1 MHHQKIHH
9 NSRSVSYHDSP
20 PRHSPPHDPHYAYH
34 QPYTTSNATNYPC
47 PQCSAPP
54 TSFHMDSTA
63 GDLICT
69 QCGTVLDSHLRDPSA
84 EWREFAN
91 TNEVDTSTNMR
102 KARCGRDVLVDETK
116 WVGGLMPTKMSS
128 TVYAGSNGVARG
140 TSDEKQRMAIVRGRL
155 KRTHNMI
162 ENMIEQEQKER
173 YRNVVLERK
182 ARDAQ
187 IDRGEIEEDNSSN
200 DDGIEVNGDYEGLM
214 RQRGEEFPSTRK
226 RAAIGDQEEEEHAF
240 ISLKDKKWS
249 LSDAIILYGTLE
261 QVQQWSTSTPSTADE
276 WTQSTL
282 ETERAQLIKKCDASR
297 RTSLQ
302 KLHLTFTILEKAAL
316 KLDLNGPTNPTFRE
330 SISWL
335 LKFVTKTDGI
345 RIKGISSSGSSS
357 LAGVNTTESALS
369 LSLLGTGLQGLISTS
384 SASSKKSKS
393 SPLTMEIHRLKQ
405 YASLG
410 AAILYLSAKRT
421 GVGRTLTEVCS
432 SFGTYQVVDTSNG
445 ANSPS
450 SDGQQVAEVLVRP
463 KYCSRA
469 MQELRTAL
477 PEIVEPIRRE
487 GGLATTQDLA
497 ATLPSTSLPKVKL
510 EEGADHEASVK
521 EVTPNYGDQLPP
533 SAAETSLPVPI
544 KSECTSEVNSEEA
557 ALADLILRM
566 AKSLNLPPCA
576 ISAATLVAIQCV
588 RDINASSAVQA
599 KPSVQSKPSSSH
611 IRPRQRRRLSPT
623 PLQSKDTLEVIAVS
637 SILLICTAGGTMQRL
652 AYQAL
657 SNDTAAQNASWSSWQ
672 NQPSWHRDIS
682 QLEQFSGVPRKT
694 IISYYS
700 NTFHPRRSY
709 FLSVASKKSN
719 ELINNIVTAVPL
731 MSLRNL

>member
-1 MHHQKIHH
+1 
-9 NSRSVSYHDSP
+9 
-20 PRHSPPHDPHYAYH
+20 
-34 QPYTTSNATNYPC
+34 
-47 PQCSAPP
+47 
-54 TSFHMDSTA
+54 MDSTA

-91 TNEVDTSTNMR
+91 TNETDTSTNMR
-102 KARCGRDVLVDETK
+102 KARCGRELVDETK

-140 TSDEKQRMAIVRGRL
+140 TSDEKQRVAIVRGRL

-200 DDGIEVNGDYEGLM
+200 EDGIEVNGDYEGLM
-214 RQRGEEFPSTRK
+214 RQRGEEFQPSTRK
-226 RAAIGDQEEEEHAF
+226 RAAVGDQEEEEHAF
-240 ISLKDKKWS
+240 ISLKDRKWS
-249 LSDAIILYGTLE
+249 LSDAVILYGTLE

-282 ETERAQLIKKCDASR
+282 ETERSQLIKKCDASR

-302 KLHLTFTILEKAAL
+302 KLHMTFTILEEAAL

-335 LKFVTKTDGI
+335 LKFVSKTDGI

-369 LSLLGTGLQGLISTS
+369 LSLLGTGLQGLISS
-384 SASSKKSKS
+384 SSKKSKS
-393 SPLTMEIHRLKQ
+393 SPLAMEIHRLKQ

-432 SFGTYQVVDTSNG
+432 SFGTYQVVDKSNG
-445 ANSPS
+445 TMSPS
-450 SDGQQVAEVLVRP
+450 NNGEQQAEVLVRP

-469 MQELRTAL
+469 MQEVRTAL
-477 PEIVEPIRRE
+477 PEIVEPIGRG

-497 ATLPSTSLPKVKL
+497 ATLPSVSSVKL
-510 EEGADHEASVK
+510 EKGVDHDVRAK
-521 EVTPNYGDQLPP
+521 VTPNYGDQLLPS
-533 SAAETSLPVPI
+533 SAAETSLPVPV
-544 KSECTSEVNSEEA
+544 KSEFTSAVNSEEA

-566 AKSLNLPPCA
+566 AKTLNLPPCA
-576 ISAATLVAIQCV
+576 ISAATSVAIQCI
-588 RDINASSAVQA
+588 RDISASPAVKA

-611 IRPRQRRRLSPT
+611 IRPRQKRRLSAT
-623 PLQSKDTLEVIAVS
+623 PLKSKDTPEVIAIS

-652 AYQAL
+652 AKQAM
-657 SNDTAAQNASWSSWQ
+657 SNDTAARNASWSTWQ

-700 NTFHPRRSY
+700 TTFHPRRSY
-709 FLSVASKKSN
+709 FLSVASKKSD
-719 ELINNIVTAVPL
+719 ELIHNIVTAVPL

>member
-1 MHHQKIHH
+1 
-9 NSRSVSYHDSP
+9 
-20 PRHSPPHDPHYAYH
+20 
-34 QPYTTSNATNYPC
+34 
-47 PQCSAPP
+47 
-54 TSFHMDSTA
+54 MDSTA

-91 TNEVDTSTNMR
+91 TNEVDTNSNMR

-140 TSDEKQRMAIVRGRL
+140 TSDEKHRMAIVRGRL

-187 IDRGEIEEDNSSN
+187 IDRGEIEEGDTSN
-200 DDGIEVNGDYEGLM
+200 ENGIEVNGDYEGLM

-261 QVQQWSTSTPSTADE
+261 QVQQWSTSTPSSADE

-282 ETERAQLIKKCDASR
+282 ETERAHLTKKCDASR

-302 KLHLTFTILEKAAL
+302 KLHMTFTILEKAAL
-316 KLDLNGPTNPTFRE
+316 KLDLNGPANPTFSE

-335 LKFVTKTDGI
+335 LKFVAKTDGI

-357 LAGVNTTESALS
+357 LAGINTTESALS

-432 SFGTYQVVDTSNG
+432 AFGTYQVIGKSNG
-445 ANSPS
+445 VASG
-450 SDGQQVAEVLVRP
+450 GQQAEVLVRP

-469 MQELRTAL
+469 MQELRTAI
-477 PEIVEPIRRE
+477 PEIVEPIRRG

-497 ATLPSTSLPKVKL
+497 ATLPSTSLPEVKL
-510 EEGADHEASVK
+510 EEGVDHEAPVK
-521 EVTPNYGDQLPP
+521 EVTPNYDDQLPSP
-533 SAAETSLPVPI
+533 AAETSLPLPI
-544 KSECTSEVNSEEA
+544 KSSEVNSEEA

-576 ISAATLVAIQCV
+576 ISAATSVAIQCV
-588 RDINASSAVQA
+588 RDINASSVTV
-599 KPSVQSKPSSSH
+599 KSSTQSKPPSIESSH
-611 IRPRQRRRLSPT
+611 IRPRQRRRLSAT
-623 PLQSKDTLEVIAVS
+623 PRQSKDTPEIIAVG

-652 AYQAL
+652 ANQAL
-657 SNDTAAQNASWSSWQ
+657 SADTAVRNASWSTWQ

-700 NTFHPRRSY
+700 TTFHPRRSY
-709 FLSVASKKSN
+709 FLSVASKKSDD
-719 ELINNIVTAVPL
+719 LIHNIVTAVPL

>member
-1 MHHQKIHH
+1 
-9 NSRSVSYHDSP
+9 
-20 PRHSPPHDPHYAYH
+20 
-34 QPYTTSNATNYPC
+34 
-47 PQCSAPP
+47 
-54 TSFHMDSTA
+54 MDSTA

-91 TNEVDTSTNMR
+91 TNEVDTNSNMR

-140 TSDEKQRMAIVRGRL
+140 TSDEKHRMAIVRGRL

-187 IDRGEIEEDNSSN
+187 IDRGEIEEDNTSN
-200 DDGIEVNGDYEGLM
+200 EDGIEVNGDYEGLM
-214 RQRGEEFPSTRK
+214 RQRGEEFPPSTRK
-226 RAAIGDQEEEEHAF
+226 RAAVGDQEEEEHAF

-282 ETERAQLIKKCDASR
+282 ETERAQLFKKCDASR

-302 KLHLTFTILEKAAL
+302 KLHMTFTILEKAAL
-316 KLDLNGPTNPTFRE
+316 KLDLNGPANPTFRE
-330 SISWL
+330 SMSWL
-335 LKFVTKTDGI
+335 LKFVSKTDSI

-369 LSLLGTGLQGLISTS
+369 LSLLGTGLQGLISS
-384 SASSKKSKS
+384 SSTSSKKSKS
-393 SPLTMEIHRLKQ
+393 SPLAMEIHRLKQ

-421 GVGRTLTEVCS
+421 GVGRTLNEVCS
-432 SFGTYQVVDTSNG
+432 AFGTYQVIDKSNG
-445 ANSPS
+445 VTSPS
-450 SDGQQVAEVLVRP
+450 NNGGQQAEVIVRP

-477 PEIVEPIRRE
+477 PEIVEPIKRG

-497 ATLPSTSLPKVKL
+497 ATLPSTSLPKVKS
-510 EEGADHEASVK
+510 EEGADDEA
-521 EVTPNYGDQLPP
+521 
-533 SAAETSLPVPI
+533 
-544 KSECTSEVNSEEA
+544 
-557 ALADLILRM
+557 
-566 AKSLNLPPCA
+566 
-576 ISAATLVAIQCV
+576 
-588 RDINASSAVQA
+588 
-599 KPSVQSKPSSSH
+599 QS
-611 IRPRQRRRLSPT
+611 RR
-623 PLQSKDTLEVIAVS
+623 
-637 SILLICTAGGTMQRL
+637 
-652 AYQAL
+652 
-657 SNDTAAQNASWSSWQ
+657 
-672 NQPSWHRDIS
+672 
-682 QLEQFSGVPRKT
+682 
-694 IISYYS
+694 
-700 NTFHPRRSY
+700 
-709 FLSVASKKSN
+709 
-719 ELINNIVTAVPL
+719 
-731 MSLRNL
+731 

>member
-34 QPYTTSNATNYPC
+34 QPYNTSNATNYPC

-69 QCGTVLDSHLRDPSA
+69 QCGSVLDSHLRDPSA

-91 TNEVDTSTNMR
+91 TNDVDTSTNMR

-140 TSDEKQRMAIVRGRL
+140 TSEEKHRMAIVRGRL

-173 YRNVVLERK
+173 YRNVVLERR

-200 DDGIEVNGDYEGLM
+200 EDGIEVNGDYEGLM
-214 RQRGEEFPSTRK
+214 RQRGEEFPSARR

-249 LSDAIILYGTLE
+249 LTDAIILYGTLE

-302 KLHLTFTILEKAAL
+302 KLHMTFTILEKAAL
-316 KLDLNGPTNPTFRE
+316 KLDLNGPANPTFRE

-335 LKFVTKTDGI
+335 LKFVSKTDGI
-345 RIKGISSSGSSS
+345 RIRGISSSGSSS

-369 LSLLGTGLQGLISTS
+369 LSLLGTGLQGLISS
-384 SASSKKSKS
+384 SSTSSKKSKS

-410 AAILYLSAKRT
+410 AAILYFSAKRT

-432 SFGTYQVVDTSNG
+432 AFGTYQVIDRSNSVASG
-445 ANSPS
+445 
-450 SDGQQVAEVLVRP
+450 GQQVAEVLVRP

-497 ATLPSTSLPKVKL
+497 ATLPSTSSVKL
-510 EEGADHEASVK
+510 EEGVDRDAQVK
-521 EVTPNYGDQLPP
+521 EVTPTYGDQLPF
-533 SAAETSLPVPI
+533 AAKSSMSVPI

-588 RDINASSAVQA
+588 RDIDASSVVQA

-611 IRPRQRRRLSPT
+611 IRPRQRRRLSAS
-623 PLQSKDTLEVIAVS
+623 PLKSKDTPEVIAIS

-652 AYQAL
+652 ANQAL
-657 SNDTAAQNASWSSWQ
+657 NNDTAAQNSSWSSWQ
-672 NQPSWHRDIS
+672 NQPSWHREIS

-700 NTFHPRRSY
+700 TTFHPRRSY
-709 FLSVASKKSN
+709 FLSVASKKSD
-719 ELINNIVTAVPL
+719 ELIHNIVTAVPL
-731 MSLRNL
+731 MSLRNI